1 MPISLKPFAT
11 ISCEFTEWSIDASKR
26 KQLVEILAYL
36 YLRQEDNASK
46 VIAALSPKKTLSPG
60 KVAANVIKK
69 LTAPD
74 PEDEDEDEDED
85 ENDLTSTD
93 KSVQKKAKDRIK
105 VSIFHRDGLLFQ
117 HISWIV
123 AKQAFPNGVM
133 TSPHVRNADKGFD
146 GFVMALDEFGKSIQS
161 IVLCEDKASEAPRSL
176 ITQKVWPEIEAII
189 DGQRDDEV
197 LAELVTLMKGV
208 SSLDAEAAVATM
220 FWDESRHFRVCV
232 ATSEKIR
239 DRKSGNHTKV
249 LDGFETKVTGATKKR
264 VGGVLVFDDVREGLA
279 ALAEEVIEKVKE
291 LTDV

>member
-1 MPISLKPFAT
+1 MPISLKPFT
-11 ISCEFTEWSIDASKR
+11 TKSCEFTEWSIDASKR

-46 VIAALSPKKTLSPG
+46 VIAALSPRKTLSPG

-74 PEDEDEDEDED
+74 PEDVS
-85 ENDLTSTD
+85 DLTSTD
-93 KSVQKKAKDRIK
+93 KSVQRKAKDRIK
-105 VSIFHRDGLLFQ
+105 VSIYHRDGLLFQ

-123 AKQAFPNGVM
+123 AKQAFPNGIM
-133 TSPHVRNADKGFD
+133 TPPHVRNADKGFD
-146 GFVMALDEFGKSIQS
+146 GFVMALDEFGESIQS
-161 IVLCEDKASEAPRSL
+161 IVLCEDKASEAPRNL

-197 LAELVTLMKGV
+197 LAELVTLLKGV
-208 SSLDAEAAVATM
+208 PSLNAEDAVATM

-239 DRKSGNHTKV
+239 DRTSGNHTKV
-249 LDGFETKVTGATKKR
+249 LDGFETKVIGASKKR